1 MESIT
6 IEDLGTER
14 ASEVAGLLLAGF
26 KQTGRWPTLTE
37 DNAIEEVQESLA
49 DDRISRIAIEA
60 GSVIGWIAGQT
71 NYGGQVF
78 ELHPIV
84 VRPDRQSRGVGRLLV
99 RDFEEQV
106 TMMGAMTVI
115 VGADDEAG
123 ETSLSGI
130 NLYPDPVQHL
140 QMIRNPGR
148 HPIGFYERLGYV
160 VVGVIP
166 DANGPG
172 KPDIWMSKRL

>member
-6 IEDLGTER
+6 IENLGAER
-14 ASEVAGLLLAGF
+14 ASEVAAVLLAGF
-26 KQTGRWPTLTE
+26 KQTGRWPALTE
-37 DNAIEEVQESLA
+37 EGAIEEVRESLA

-60 GSVIGWIAGQT
+60 GSVVGWIAGQT
-71 NYGGQVF
+71 SYAGQVF

-84 VRPDRQSRGVGRLLV
+84 VRPDRQSQGIGRLLV

-106 TMMGAMTVI
+106 ATLGVMTVI

-123 ETSLSGI
+123 ETSLSGVS
-130 NLYPDPVQHL
+130 LYPDPVQHL
-140 QMIRNPGR
+140 QTIRNMGQ

>member
-1 MESIT
+1 
-6 IEDLGTER
+6 
-14 ASEVAGLLLAGF
+14 
-26 KQTGRWPTLTE
+26 
-37 DNAIEEVQESLA
+37 
-49 DDRISRIAIEA
+49 
-60 GSVIGWIAGQT
+60 
-71 NYGGQVF
+71 
-78 ELHPIV
+78 
-84 VRPDRQSRGVGRLLV
+84 
-99 RDFEEQV
+99 
-106 TMMGAMTVI
+106 MGAMTVI

-140 QMIRNPGR
+140 QKIRNPGR

-166 DANGPG
+166 DANGLG